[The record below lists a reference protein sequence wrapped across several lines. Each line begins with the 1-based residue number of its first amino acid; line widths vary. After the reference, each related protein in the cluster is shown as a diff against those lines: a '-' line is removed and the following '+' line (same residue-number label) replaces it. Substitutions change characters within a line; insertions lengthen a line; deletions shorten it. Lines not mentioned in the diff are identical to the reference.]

1 MIYRGIGLR
10 WRPGVRNE
18 TARLVSSATWTSGR
32 TRRGGF
38 RPLRDVAR
46 ILDRFDRRYVINSS
60 RAARGARAAAPARPQ
75 IPAAAVTARPH
86 TWPGSACPCHR
97 RVRINWFAYTSHL
110 RSFPRRLAER
120 LQKIIYP
127 RHPVSSTRTRDPPS
141 AAIGRF
147 ALLPVRERYAP
158 DGSDPPQESARAF
171 RYPTRFCP
179 TPFSVLAH
187 IHASL
192 RLLDRHSRG
201 LKLGMAQGF
210 TFFHVRSTAPSS
222 ANSCRAG

>member
-1 MIYRGIGLR
+1 MPVRHDPRSGMIYRGIGLR

-97 RVRINWFAYTSHL
+97 RVRINSRIVNMRIGSYT
-110 RSFPRRLAER
+110 RLTF
-120 LQKIIYP
+120 L
-127 RHPVSSTRTRDPPS
+127 S
-141 AAIGRF
+141 AASRRASSKNYLSTSSCIQHADARSAIRGYRPLR
-147 ALLPVRERYAP
+147 ALA
-158 DGSDPPQESARAF
+158 GTRAV
-171 RYPTRFCP
+171 CP
-179 TPFSVLAH
+179 
-187 IHASL
+187 
-192 RLLDRHSRG
+192 
-201 LKLGMAQGF
+201 
-210 TFFHVRSTAPSS
+210 
-222 ANSCRAG
+222 

>member
-86 TWPGSACPCHR
+86 TWPGSAFPCATAR
-97 RVRINWFAYTSHL
+97 AVRGVYATYVPFRGVSQSVFKKLFIHVIL
-110 RSFPRRLAER
+110 
-120 LQKIIYP
+120 YP
-127 RHPVSSTRTRDPPS
+127 ARGRAIRHPRLS
-141 AAIGRF
+141 AASRSC
-147 ALLPVRERYAP
+147 RYASGMP
-158 DGSDPPQESARAF
+158 LTVLTRRRRARARSGIRLVF
-171 RYPTRFCP
+171 
-179 TPFSVLAH
+179 V
-187 IHASL
+187 
-192 RLLDRHSRG
+192 RLLSVFS
-201 LKLGMAQGF
+201 L
-210 TFFHVRSTAPSS
+210 TSTHLCA
-222 ANSCRAG
+222 C

>member
-86 TWPGSACPCHR
+86 TWPGSAFPSPCATA
-97 RVRINWFAYTSHL
+97 RVPVYATYVPFRGVSQSVFKKLFIHVIL
-110 RSFPRRLAER
+110 
-120 LQKIIYP
+120 YP
-127 RHPVSSTRTRDPPS
+127 ARGRAIRHPRLS
-141 AAIGRF
+141 AASRSC
-147 ALLPVRERYAP
+147 RYASGMP
-158 DGSDPPQESARAF
+158 LTVLTRRRRARARSGIRLVF
-171 RYPTRFCP
+171 
-179 TPFSVLAH
+179 V
-187 IHASL
+187 
-192 RLLDRHSRG
+192 RLLS
-201 LKLGMAQGF
+201 LFSL
-210 TFFHVRSTAPSS
+210 TSTHLCA
-222 ANSCRAG
+222 C

>member
-1 MIYRGIGLR
+1 MPVRHDPRSGMIYRGIGLR

-97 RVRINWFAYTSHL
+97 RVRINC
-110 RSFPRRLAER
+110 
-120 LQKIIYP
+120 
-127 RHPVSSTRTRDPPS
+127 V
-141 AAIGRF
+141 
-147 ALLPVRERYAP
+147 VYATYVP
-158 DGSDPPQESARAF
+158 F
-171 RYPTRFCP
+171 RG
-179 TPFSVLAH
+179 V
-187 IHASL
+187 SL
-192 RLLDRHSRG
+192 RASSKNYLSTSSCIQHADARSAIRG
-201 LKLGMAQGF
+201 YRPL
-210 TFFHVRSTAPSS
+210 
-222 ANSCRAG
+222 RALAGTRAVCP

>member
-46 ILDRFDRRYVINSS
+46 RLDRFDRRYVINSS

-86 TWPGSACPCHR
+86 TWPGSACPCHTAGSYQR
-97 RVRINWFAYTSHL
+97 NWFVYATYVPFRGVSQSVFKKLFIHVIL
-110 RSFPRRLAER
+110 
-120 LQKIIYP
+120 YP
-127 RHPVSSTRTRDPPS
+127 ARGRAIRHPRLS
-141 AAIGRF
+141 AASRSC
-147 ALLPVRERYAP
+147 RY
-158 DGSDPPQESARAF
+158 ESGMPLTVLTRRRRARARSGIRLVF
-171 RYPTRFCP
+171 
-179 TPFSVLAH
+179 V
-187 IHASL
+187 
-192 RLLDRHSRG
+192 RLLS
-201 LKLGMAQGF
+201 LFSL
-210 TFFHVRSTAPSS
+210 TSTHLCA
-222 ANSCRAG
+222 C